1 MCPAVGDA
9 ERVGRRHTWVPPYR
23 GISKGAVKRGV
34 GDADPYAHLVGGRCG
49 RDDGGIVPYKK
60 LVGRGQCAPPLG
72 VQYVSAAAHMGAAL
86 REHIKGYGG
95 TGRRGRRP
103 LQRNL
108 QNMRRG
114 GGSAPP
120 VSPFSSAWAGGVEP
134 RPYAGNKMIS
144 IKMSFRGA
152 KRRGNPYSHV
162 SGVRRGGITD
172 CHTSVRAGSQ

>member
-1 MCPAVGDA
+1 MCALLRKGFLIFYLLHKKLFVLCA
-9 ERVGRRHTWVPPYR
+9 ERRKRMSKKGDGLPHRRARRFAMTFL
-23 GISKGAVKRGV
+23 GKC
-34 GDADPYAHLVGGRCG
+34 GG
-49 RDDGGIVPYKK
+49 
-60 LVGRGQCAPPLG
+60 Q
-72 VQYVSAAAHMGAAL
+72 SAAAHMGAAL

-114 GGSAPP
+114 GRLCPP

-152 KRRGNPYSHV
+152 QRRGNPFSHV